1 MQIESLIERFG
12 DGAVLALAGLLIGL
26 VFGGFAQRSRFCL
39 RAAVVE
45 FSRCCLGPKVAIWLL
60 AFAGAVLGTQLLIG
74 SGLLDVSQA
83 RQLASRGSLSGAI
96 IGGLMFGVGMVL
108 ARGCASRLLV
118 LSATGNLRA
127 LVSGLILT
135 LVAQASLRGVLSPGR
150 EWLANLWTIEGGPAR
165 NLLSWVGAGTGLGI
179 ALGAAW
185 LAYGVYLAR
194 RNHVSIWSGTGAVG
208 VGLTIAAGW
217 AATYTIS
224 QVSFEPVTVKSI
236 SFTGSSADTLMGL
249 INEPTIPLGF
259 DVGLVPGVFAGSL
272 IAALLFGDF
281 KLQGYHGGQ
290 SMARYITGASLMGF
304 GSMLAGGCAV
314 GAGVTGGA
322 VFAITAWLALF
333 SMWVGA
339 GVTDWLVDQAEE
351 MAPAVAACEP
361 EDHGP
366 GKIEAIPVGMAAVRG
381 AAGSA
386 STADS
391 EVGST
396 TVAIDVPESLV
407 PAE

>member
-1 MQIESLIERFG
+1 MTIEALIETYG
-12 DGAVLALAGLLIGL
+12 DGAVLALAGLVVGL
-26 VFGGFAQRSRFCL
+26 LFGVFAQRSRFCL

-45 FSRCCLGPKVAIWLL
+45 FSRCCLGPKVSVWLL

-74 SGLLDVSQA
+74 YGLLDVSEA

-135 LVAQASLRGVLSPGR
+135 LVAQASLRGALSPAR
-150 EWLANLWTIEGGPAR
+150 EWVANLWTIEGGPTR
-165 NLLSWVGAGTGLGI
+165 NLLSWLGGGTGLGI
-179 ALGAAW
+179 MLGGAC
-185 LAYGVYLAR
+185 LAYAMHLAR
-194 RNHVSIWSGTGAVG
+194 RNHVSIWSGTGAVA

-217 AATYTIS
+217 GATYAVS
-224 QVSFEPVTVKSI
+224 QVSFEPVTVESI

-249 INEPTIPLGF
+249 INEPSIPLGF
-259 DVGLVPGVFAGSL
+259 DVGLVPGVFLGAL

-290 SMARYITGASLMGF
+290 SMLRYITGATLMGF
-304 GSMLAGGCAV
+304 GAMLAGGCAV
-314 GAGVTGGA
+314 GAGLTGGA
-322 VFAITAWLALF
+322 VFALTAWVALF

-339 GVTDWLVDQAEE
+339 GVTDWLVDQADE
-351 MAPAVAACEP
+351 MTPAAAAAEP
-361 EDHGP
+361 EDRSA
-366 GKIEAIPVGMAAVRG
+366 GK
-381 AAGSA
+381 AGTSSPRPARAGGISSA
-386 STADS
+386 PQPQGVS
-391 EVGST
+391 
-396 TVAIDVPESLV
+396 VAGGGQLL

>member
-1 MQIESLIERFG
+1 MTLEALIEQLG
-12 DGAVLALAGLLIGL
+12 DGAALALAGLAVGL
-26 VFGGFAQRSRFCL
+26 AFGALAQRSRFCL

-45 FSRCCLGPKVAIWLL
+45 FSRCCMGPKVAIWLL
-60 AFAGAVLGTQLLIG
+60 AFAGAVVGTQLLIG

-135 LVAQASLRGVLSPGR
+135 LVAQASLRGVLSPAR
-150 EWLANLWTIEGGPAR
+150 EWLANLWTIDGGPAR
-165 NLLSWVGAGTGLGI
+165 NMLAWVGGGTMLGI
-179 ALGAAW
+179 TLGALW
-185 LAYGVYLAR
+185 LAYGIYLAR
-194 RNHVSIWSGTGAVG
+194 RNSVSVWSSVGATG

-217 AATYTIS
+217 AVTYAIS
-224 QVSFEPVTVKSI
+224 QISFEPITVKSI

-249 INEPTIPLGF
+249 INAPTIPLGF

-281 KLQGYHGGQ
+281 ELQGYHGGQ

-304 GSMLAGGCAV
+304 GAMLAGGCAV
-314 GAGVTGGA
+314 GAGLTGGA
-322 VFAITAWLALF
+322 VFALTAWLALF

-351 MAPAVAACEP
+351 QTPAAASAEPEEVVAATGAATPVMSSSASRPAPA
-361 EDHGP
+361 G
-366 GKIEAIPVGMAAVRG
+366 
-381 AAGSA
+381 
-386 STADS
+386 
-391 EVGST
+391 EVSNR
-396 TVAIDVPESLV
+396 LV

>member
-1 MQIESLIERFG
+1 MTIEALIETYG
-12 DGAVLALAGLLIGL
+12 DGAVLALAGLIVGL
-26 VFGGFAQRSRFCL
+26 LFGVFAQRSRFCL

-45 FSRCCLGPKVAIWLL
+45 FSRCCLGPKVSVWLL

-74 SGLLDVSQA
+74 YGLLDVSEA

-135 LVAQASLRGVLSPGR
+135 LVAQASLRGALSPAR
-150 EWLANLWTIEGGPAR
+150 EWVANLWTIEGGPAR
-165 NLLSWVGAGTGLGI
+165 NLLSWVGGGTGLGI
-179 ALGAAW
+179 MLGGAC
-185 LAYGVYLAR
+185 LAYAMHLAR
-194 RNHVSIWSGTGAVG
+194 RNHVSIWSGAGAVA

-217 AATYTIS
+217 GATYAVS
-224 QVSFEPVTVKSI
+224 QVSFEPVTVESI

-249 INEPTIPLGF
+249 INEPSIPLGF
-259 DVGLVPGVFAGSL
+259 DVGLVPGVFLGAL

-290 SMARYITGASLMGF
+290 SMLRYITGATLMGF
-304 GSMLAGGCAV
+304 GAMLAGGCAV
-314 GAGVTGGA
+314 GAGLTGGA
-322 VFAITAWLALF
+322 VFALTAWVALF

-351 MAPAVAACEP
+351 MTPAAAAAEP
-361 EDHGP
+361 EDRSA
-366 GKIEAIPVGMAAVRG
+366 GK
-381 AAGSA
+381 AGTSSPRPARAGGISSA
-386 STADS
+386 PQPQGVS
-391 EVGST
+391 
-396 TVAIDVPESLV
+396 VAGGGQLL

>member
-1 MQIESLIERFG
+1 VTLEALIEQLG
-12 DGAVLALAGLLIGL
+12 DGAALALAGLAVGL
-26 VFGGFAQRSRFCL
+26 AFGALAQRSRFCL

-45 FSRCCLGPKVAIWLL
+45 FSRCCMGPKVAIWLL
-60 AFAGAVLGTQLLIG
+60 AFAGAVVGTQLLIG

-135 LVAQASLRGVLSPGR
+135 LVAQASLRGVLSPAR
-150 EWLANLWTIEGGPAR
+150 EWLANLWTIDGGPAR
-165 NLLSWVGAGTGLGI
+165 NMLAWVGGGTMLGI
-179 ALGAAW
+179 TLGALW
-185 LAYGVYLAR
+185 LAYGIYLAR
-194 RNHVSIWSGTGAVG
+194 RNLVSVWSSVGATG

-217 AATYTIS
+217 AVTYAIS
-224 QVSFEPVTVKSI
+224 QISFEPITVKSI

-249 INEPTIPLGF
+249 INAPTIPLGF

-281 KLQGYHGGQ
+281 ELQGYHGGQ

-304 GSMLAGGCAV
+304 GAMLAGGCAV
-314 GAGVTGGA
+314 GAGLTGGA
-322 VFAITAWLALF
+322 VFALTAWLALF

-351 MAPAVAACEP
+351 QTPAAASAEP
-361 EDHGP
+361 E
-366 GKIEAIPVGMAAVRG
+366 EVLAATG
-381 AAGSA
+381 TATPAMLSSAARPEPAG
-386 STADS
+386 
-391 EVGST
+391 EVGNR
-396 TVAIDVPESLV
+396 LV

>member
-1 MQIESLIERFG
+1 MSLEVLIERFG
-12 DGAVLALAGLLIGL
+12 DGTVLAVAGLVIGL
-26 VFGGFAQRSRFCL
+26 AFGALAQRSRFCL

-60 AFAGAVLGTQLLIG
+60 AFSGAVLGTQLLIG

-83 RQLASRGSLSGAI
+83 RQLASRGSMSGAI

-150 EWLANLWTIEGGPAR
+150 EWLANLWTIEGGPSR
-165 NLLSWVGAGTGLGI
+165 NLLSWLGAGTWLGI
-179 ALGAAW
+179 TLGAAW
-185 LAYGVYLAR
+185 LAYAIYLAR
-194 RNHVSIWSGTGAVG
+194 RNKVSIWSGTGAVG
-208 VGLTIAAGW
+208 VGLMIAAGW
-217 AATYTIS
+217 LATYAIS
-224 QVSFEPVTVKSI
+224 QISFEPVQVKSI
-236 SFTGSSADTLMGL
+236 SFTGPSADTLMGL
-249 INEPTIPLGF
+249 INEPSIPLGF

-290 SMARYITGASLMGF
+290 SMARYITGATLMGF

-314 GAGVTGGA
+314 GAGVTGGS
-322 VFAITAWLALF
+322 VFALTAWLALF

-339 GVTDWLVDQAEE
+339 GVTDWLVDQARE
-351 MAPAVAACEP
+351 MKP
-361 EDHGP
+361 E
-366 GKIEAIPVGMAAVRG
+366 AAVSQPQKLRAGEPVAVRSMSGDSKAGEATG
-381 AAGSA
+381 AA
-386 STADS
+386 
-391 EVGST
+391 ST
-396 TVAIDVPESLV
+396 TTSMGVERRLV

>member
-1 MQIESLIERFG
+1 MQIETLIERFG
-12 DGAVLALAGLLIGL
+12 EGAVLALAGLVIGF
-26 VFGGFAQRSRFCL
+26 VFGALAQRSRFCL

-83 RQLASRGSLSGAI
+83 RQLASRGSLSGAV

-150 EWLANLWTIEGGPAR
+150 EWLANLWTIEGGPSR
-165 NLLSWVGAGTGLGI
+165 NLLSWVVGGTGVAGGTGLGI

-185 LAYGVYLAR
+185 LAYGIYLAR
-194 RNHVSIWSGTGAVG
+194 RNDVSIWSGTGAVG
-208 VGLTIAAGW
+208 VGLMVAAGW
-217 AATYTIS
+217 AATYAIS

-249 INEPTIPLGF
+249 INEPSIPLGF

-290 SMARYITGASLMGF
+290 SMARYITGATLMGF

-314 GAGVTGGA
+314 GAGLTGGS
-322 VFAITAWLALF
+322 VFALTAWLALF

-351 MAPAVAACEP
+351 MKPAAVPDKP
-361 EDHGP
+361 ED
-366 GKIEAIPVGMAAVRG
+366 RS
-381 AAGSA
+381 AAGARPSFGGGLA
-386 STADS
+386 
-391 EVGST
+391 GT
-396 TVAIDVPESLV
+396 TPGVLSPN
-407 PAE
+407 

>member
-1 MQIESLIERFG
+1 MTLETLIERFG
-12 DGAVLALAGLLIGL
+12 DGAVLALAGLTVGL
-26 VFGGFAQRSRFCL
+26 VFGALAQRSRFCL

-45 FSRCCLGPKVAIWLL
+45 FSRCCLGQKVAIWLL
-60 AFAGAVLGTQLLIG
+60 AFSAAVLGTQLLIG

-96 IGGLMFGVGMVL
+96 AGGLMFGVGMIL

-135 LVAQASLRGVLSPGR
+135 LVAQASLRGVLSPAR
-150 EWLANLWTIEGGPAR
+150 EWLANLWTIGGGPAR
-165 NLLSWVGAGTGLGI
+165 NMLSWVNGGIALGI

-185 LAYGVYLAR
+185 LVYGLYLAR
-194 RNHVSIWSGTGAVG
+194 RNSVSLWTRVGAMG
-208 VGLTIAAGW
+208 VGLTIAVGW
-217 AATYTIS
+217 AFTFAIS
-224 QVSFEPVTVKSI
+224 QISFEPVTVKSI

-249 INEPTIPLGF
+249 INAPTIPLGF
-259 DVGLVPGVFAGSL
+259 DVGLVPGVFIGSL

-314 GAGVTGGA
+314 GAGLTGGA
-322 VFAITAWLALF
+322 VFALTAWLALF

-351 MAPAVAACEP
+351 QTPAVVSAEPEEVAPPAATIAPASRPIAPAPVAIASA
-361 EDHGP
+361 GP
-366 GKIEAIPVGMAAVRG
+366 K
-381 AAGSA
+381 AAG
-386 STADS
+386 
-391 EVGST
+391 
-396 TVAIDVPESLV
+396 PLV

>member
-1 MQIESLIERFG
+1 MQIETLIERFG
-12 DGAVLALAGLLIGL
+12 DGTVLALAGLVIGL
-26 VFGGFAQRSRFCL
+26 AFGALAQRSRFCL

-150 EWLANLWTIEGGPAR
+150 EWLANIWTIEGGPSR
-165 NLLSWVGAGTGLGI
+165 NMLSWVGGGTGLGI
-179 ALGAAW
+179 ALGAVW
-185 LAYGVYLAR
+185 LAYGIYLAR
-194 RNHVSIWSGTGAVG
+194 RNDVSIWSGAGAVG
-208 VGLTIAAGW
+208 VGLMVAAGW
-217 AATYTIS
+217 AATYAIS
-224 QVSFEPVTVKSI
+224 QVSFEPVAVKSI

-249 INEPTIPLGF
+249 INEPSIPLGF

-290 SMARYITGASLMGF
+290 SMARYITGATLMGF

-314 GAGVTGGA
+314 GAGLTGGS
-322 VFAITAWLALF
+322 VFALTAWLALF
-333 SMWVGA
+333 FMWVGA

-351 MAPAVAACEP
+351 MKPAIAADRP
-361 EDHGP
+361 EDRRSGESTA
-366 GKIEAIPVGMAAVRG
+366 GAAAVSSVL
-381 AAGSA
+381 SA
-386 STADS
+386 
-391 EVGST
+391 EQ
-396 TVAIDVPESLV
+396 LV
-407 PAE
+407 PGE

>member
-1 MQIESLIERFG
+1 MSIEALIEEYG
-12 DGAVLALAGLLIGL
+12 DGVVLALAGLVVGL
-26 VFGGFAQRSRFCL
+26 AFGAFAQRSRFCL

-60 AFAGAVLGTQLLIG
+60 AFAAAVLSTQLLIG
-74 SGLLDVSQA
+74 TGLLDVSQA

-127 LVSGLILT
+127 LISGLIVT
-135 LVAQASLRGVLSPGR
+135 LVAQASLRGVLSPAR
-150 EWLANLWTIEGGPAR
+150 EWVANLWIIEGGPER
-165 NLLSWVGAGTGLGI
+165 NLLTWVGAGTGVGI
-179 ALGAAW
+179 ALGALW

-194 RNHVSIWSGTGAVG
+194 RNNVSIWSGAGAVG

-217 AATYTIS
+217 AATFAVS
-224 QVSFEPVTVKSI
+224 QASFEPVAIKSI

-249 INEPTIPLGF
+249 INEPSIPLGF
-259 DVGLVPGVFAGSL
+259 DIGLVPGVFVGSL

-290 SMARYITGASLMGF
+290 SMMRYITGATLMGF
-304 GSMLAGGCAV
+304 GAMLAGGCAV
-314 GAGVTGGA
+314 GAGLTGGA
-322 VFAITAWLALF
+322 VFALTAWLALF

-339 GVTDWLVDQAEE
+339 GLTDWLVDQADE
-351 MAPAVAACEP
+351 MEPAAATAEP
-361 EDHGP
+361 EDNKGGNVEP
-366 GKIEAIPVGMAAVRG
+366 APLRPAIAGGVAMGAV
-381 AAGSA
+381 A
-386 STADS
+386 SSKAS
-391 EVGST
+391 
-396 TVAIDVPESLV
+396 
-407 PAE
+407 

>member
-1 MQIESLIERFG
+1 VTLEALIEQLG
-12 DGAVLALAGLLIGL
+12 DGAALALAGLAVGL
-26 VFGGFAQRSRFCL
+26 AFGALAQRSRFCL

-45 FSRCCLGPKVAIWLL
+45 FSRCCMGPKVAIWLL
-60 AFAGAVLGTQLLIG
+60 AFAGAVVGTQLLIG

-135 LVAQASLRGVLSPGR
+135 LVAQASLRGVLSPAR
-150 EWLANLWTIEGGPAR
+150 EWLANLWTIDGGPAR
-165 NLLSWVGAGTGLGI
+165 NMLAWVGGGTMLGI
-179 ALGAAW
+179 TLGAVW
-185 LAYGVYLAR
+185 LAYGIYLAR
-194 RNHVSIWSGTGAVG
+194 RNSVSVWSSVGATG

-217 AATYTIS
+217 AVTYAIS
-224 QVSFEPVTVKSI
+224 QISFEPITVKSI

-249 INEPTIPLGF
+249 INAPTIPLGF

-281 KLQGYHGGQ
+281 ELQGYHGGQ

-304 GSMLAGGCAV
+304 GAMLAGGCAV
-314 GAGVTGGA
+314 GAGLTGGA
-322 VFAITAWLALF
+322 VFALTAWLALF

-351 MAPAVAACEP
+351 QTPAAASAEPEEVVAATGTATPAMSSSASRPAPA
-361 EDHGP
+361 G
-366 GKIEAIPVGMAAVRG
+366 
-381 AAGSA
+381 
-386 STADS
+386 
-391 EVGST
+391 EVGNR
-396 TVAIDVPESLV
+396 LL

>member
-1 MQIESLIERFG
+1 MQLGKKDLSTVTLESLIERFG
-12 DGAVLALAGLLIGL
+12 DGAVLALAGLTIGL
-26 VFGGFAQRSRFCL
+26 AFGALAQRSRFCL

-60 AFAGAVLGTQLLIG
+60 AFAAAVLGTQLLIG

-96 IGGLMFGVGMVL
+96 IGGLMFGVGMIL

-135 LVAQASLRGVLSPGR
+135 LVAQASLRGVLSPAR

-165 NLLSWVGAGTGLGI
+165 NMLSWVNGGTALGI
-179 ALGAAW
+179 TLGAAW
-185 LAYGVYLAR
+185 LAYGLYLAR
-194 RNHVSIWSGTGAVG
+194 RNNVSVWSGAGAVG

-217 AATYTIS
+217 AFTFAIS
-224 QVSFEPVTVKSI
+224 QISFEPVTVKSI

-249 INEPTIPLGF
+249 INAPTIPLGF
-259 DVGLVPGVFAGSL
+259 DVGLVPGVFVGSL

-314 GAGVTGGA
+314 GAGLTGGA
-322 VFAITAWLALF
+322 VFALTAWLALF

-339 GVTDWLVDQAEE
+339 GITDWLVDQAEE
-351 MAPAVAACEP
+351 QTPAAAAAEPEEAAPAGAFPAAAPKPAAAAPVASPAP
-361 EDHGP
+361 Q
-366 GKIEAIPVGMAAVRG
+366 
-381 AAGSA
+381 AG
-386 STADS
+386 
-391 EVGST
+391 GR
-396 TVAIDVPESLV
+396 LV

>member
-1 MQIESLIERFG
+1 VTLEALIEQLG
-12 DGAVLALAGLLIGL
+12 DGAALAFAGLAVGL
-26 VFGGFAQRSRFCL
+26 AFGALAQRSRFCL

-45 FSRCCLGPKVAIWLL
+45 FSRCCMGPKVALWLL
-60 AFAGAVLGTQLLIG
+60 AFAGAVVGTQLLIG

-135 LVAQASLRGVLSPGR
+135 LVAQASLRGVLSPAR
-150 EWLANLWTIEGGPAR
+150 EWLANLWTIDGGPAR
-165 NLLSWVGAGTGLGI
+165 NMLAWVGGGTMLGI
-179 ALGAAW
+179 TLGVVW

-194 RNHVSIWSGTGAVG
+194 RNSVSVWSSVGATG

-217 AATYTIS
+217 AVTYAIS
-224 QVSFEPVTVKSI
+224 QISFEPITVKSI

-249 INEPTIPLGF
+249 INAPTIPLGF

-272 IAALLFGDF
+272 IAALLFGDCE
-281 KLQGYHGGQ
+281 LQGYHGGQ

-304 GSMLAGGCAV
+304 GAMLAGGCAV
-314 GAGVTGGA
+314 GAGLTGGA
-322 VFAITAWLALF
+322 VFALTAWLALF

-339 GVTDWLVDQAEE
+339 GVTDWLVDQTEEQTPAAASAEPE
-351 MAPAVAACEP
+351 ELVAATGSAQPSRSISAARPAPA
-361 EDHGP
+361 G
-366 GKIEAIPVGMAAVRG
+366 
-381 AAGSA
+381 
-386 STADS
+386 
-391 EVGST
+391 EVGNR
-396 TVAIDVPESLV
+396 LV

>member
-1 MQIESLIERFG
+1 VTLEALIEQLG
-12 DGAVLALAGLLIGL
+12 DGAALALAGLAVGL
-26 VFGGFAQRSRFCL
+26 AFGALAQRSRFCL

-45 FSRCCLGPKVAIWLL
+45 FSRCCMGPKVAIWLL
-60 AFAGAVLGTQLLIG
+60 AFAGAVVGTQLLIG

-135 LVAQASLRGVLSPGR
+135 LVAQASLRGVLSPAR
-150 EWLANLWTIEGGPAR
+150 EWLANLWTIDGGPAR
-165 NLLSWVGAGTGLGI
+165 NMLAWVGGGTMLGI
-179 ALGAAW
+179 TLGALW
-185 LAYGVYLAR
+185 LAYGIYLAR
-194 RNHVSIWSGTGAVG
+194 RNLVSVWSSVGATG

-217 AATYTIS
+217 AVTYAIS
-224 QVSFEPVTVKSI
+224 QISFEPITVKSI

-249 INEPTIPLGF
+249 INAPTIPLGF

-281 KLQGYHGGQ
+281 ELQGYHGGQ

-304 GSMLAGGCAV
+304 GAMLAGGCAV
-314 GAGVTGGA
+314 GAGLTGGA
-322 VFAITAWLALF
+322 VFALTAWLALF

-351 MAPAVAACEP
+351 QTPAAASAKPEEVLAATGTATPAMLSSAARPEP
-361 EDHGP
+361 
-366 GKIEAIPVGMAAVRG
+366 
-381 AAGSA
+381 AG
-386 STADS
+386 
-391 EVGST
+391 EVGNR
-396 TVAIDVPESLV
+396 LV

>member
-1 MQIESLIERFG
+1 VTLEALIEQLG
-12 DGAVLALAGLLIGL
+12 DGAALALAGLAVGL
-26 VFGGFAQRSRFCL
+26 AFGALAQRSRFCL

-45 FSRCCLGPKVAIWLL
+45 FSRCCMGPKVAIWLL
-60 AFAGAVLGTQLLIG
+60 AFAGAVVGTQLLIG

-135 LVAQASLRGVLSPGR
+135 LVAQASLRGVLSPAR
-150 EWLANLWTIEGGPAR
+150 EWLSNLWTIDGGPAR
-165 NLLSWVGAGTGLGI
+165 NMLAWVGGGTMLGI
-179 ALGAAW
+179 TLGALW
-185 LAYGVYLAR
+185 LAYGIYLAR
-194 RNHVSIWSGTGAVG
+194 RNLVSVWSSVGATG

-217 AATYTIS
+217 AVTYAIS
-224 QVSFEPVTVKSI
+224 QISFEPITVKSI

-249 INEPTIPLGF
+249 INAPTIPLGF

-281 KLQGYHGGQ
+281 ELQGYHGGQ

-304 GSMLAGGCAV
+304 GAMLAGGCAV
-314 GAGVTGGA
+314 GAGLTGGA
-322 VFAITAWLALF
+322 VFALTAWLALF

-351 MAPAVAACEP
+351 QTPAAASAEPEEVVAATGTATPAMSSIASRPAPA
-361 EDHGP
+361 G
-366 GKIEAIPVGMAAVRG
+366 
-381 AAGSA
+381 
-386 STADS
+386 
-391 EVGST
+391 EVGNR
-396 TVAIDVPESLV
+396 LL

>member
-1 MQIESLIERFG
+1 MSIEALIERFG
-12 DGAVLALAGLLIGL
+12 DGAVLALAGLTIGL
-26 VFGGFAQRSRFCL
+26 MFGVLAQRSRFCL

-60 AFAGAVLGTQLLIG
+60 AFSGAVLGVQLLIG
-74 SGLLDVSQA
+74 TGLLDVSQA
-83 RQLASRGSLSGAI
+83 RQLASRGSISGAI
-96 IGGLMFGVGMVL
+96 VGGLMFGVGMVL

-135 LVAQASLRGVLSPGR
+135 LVAQASLRGVLSPAR

-165 NLLSWVGAGTGLGI
+165 NVLSWVGGDTALGI
-179 ALGAAW
+179 TLGAAW
-185 LAYGVYLAR
+185 LAYGIYLAR
-194 RNHVSIWSGTGAVG
+194 RNQVSIWSAAGATG

-217 AATYTIS
+217 AVTYAIS
-224 QVSFEPVTVKSI
+224 QVSFDPVTVKSI
-236 SFTGSSADTLMGL
+236 SFTGSSADTLMAL
-249 INEPTIPLGF
+249 INEPSIPMGF
-259 DVGLVPGVFAGSL
+259 DVGLVPGVFVGSL

-290 SMARYITGASLMGF
+290 SMARYISGASLMGF

-322 VFAITAWLALF
+322 VFALTAWLALF
-333 SMWVGA
+333 FMWVGA
-339 GVTDWLVDQAEE
+339 GVTDWLVDQADE
-351 MAPAVAACEP
+351 MTPAVAAAEP
-361 EDHGP
+361 ED
-366 GKIEAIPVGMAAVRG
+366 GKAV
-381 AAGSA
+381 
-386 STADS
+386 
-391 EVGST
+391 
-396 TVAIDVPESLV
+396 VPEAVATRPDSAAPGRLV

>member
-1 MQIESLIERFG
+1 MRIESLIEQFG
-12 DGAVLALAGLLIGL
+12 DGAVLALMGLVIGL
-26 VFGGFAQRSRFCL
+26 VFGAFAQRSRFCL

-83 RQLASRGSLSGAI
+83 RQLASRGSLSGAV

-135 LVAQASLRGVLSPGR
+135 LVAQASLRGVLSPAR
-150 EWLANLWTIEGGPAR
+150 EWLANLWTIEGGPSR
-165 NLLSWVGAGTGLGI
+165 NLLSWMDGGAGLGI

-185 LAYGVYLAR
+185 LGYGVYLAR
-194 RNHVSIWSGTGAVG
+194 RNQVSIWSGTGAVG
-208 VGLTIAAGW
+208 VGVMVAVGW
-217 AATYTIS
+217 AATYAIS
-224 QVSFEPVTVKSI
+224 QVSFEPITVKSI

-249 INEPTIPLGF
+249 INAPSIPLGF
-259 DVGLVPGVFAGSL
+259 DVGLVPGVFTGSL

-290 SMARYITGASLMGF
+290 SMARYITGATLMGF

-314 GAGVTGGA
+314 GAGLTGGA
-322 VFAITAWLALF
+322 VFALTAWLALF

-339 GVTDWLVDQAEE
+339 GVTDWLVDQAGE
-351 MAPAVAACEP
+351 MAPAEAACEP
-361 EDHGP
+361 DNRKAGE
-366 GKIEAIPVGMAAVRG
+366 IAAARPVFVGGVSHVVSG
-381 AAGSA
+381 AAPIGA
-386 STADS
+386 PIPAATR
-391 EVGST
+391 
-396 TVAIDVPESLV
+396 LV

>member
-1 MQIESLIERFG
+1 VTLEALIEQLG
-12 DGAVLALAGLLIGL
+12 DGAALALAGLVVGL
-26 VFGGFAQRSRFCL
+26 AFGALAQRSRFCL

-45 FSRCCLGPKVAIWLL
+45 FSRCCMGPKVAIWLL
-60 AFAGAVLGTQLLIG
+60 AFAGAVVGTQLLIG

-135 LVAQASLRGVLSPGR
+135 LVAQASLRGVLSPAR
-150 EWLANLWTIEGGPAR
+150 EWLSNLWTIDGGPAR
-165 NLLSWVGAGTGLGI
+165 NMLAWAGGSTMLGMT
-179 ALGAAW
+179 LGAVW
-185 LAYGVYLAR
+185 LAYGIYLAR
-194 RNHVSIWSGTGAVG
+194 RNSVSVWSSVGATG

-217 AATYTIS
+217 AVTYTIA
-224 QVSFEPVTVKSI
+224 QISFEPITVKSI
-236 SFTGSSADTLMGL
+236 SFTGSSADTLMAL
-249 INEPTIPLGF
+249 INAPTIPLGF

-272 IAALLFGDF
+272 IAALAFGDF
-281 KLQGYHGGQ
+281 ELQGYHGGQ

-304 GSMLAGGCAV
+304 GAMLAGGCAV
-314 GAGVTGGA
+314 GAGLTGGA
-322 VFAITAWLALF
+322 VFALTAWVALF

-339 GVTDWLVDQAEE
+339 GVTDWLVDQTEEQAPAAASAEPE
-351 MAPAVAACEP
+351 EVVAATGTGKPAMSSSAVRPAPAVEI
-361 EDHGP
+361 GN
-366 GKIEAIPVGMAAVRG
+366 R
-381 AAGSA
+381 
-386 STADS
+386 
-391 EVGST
+391 
-396 TVAIDVPESLV
+396 LV